1 MLQDE
6 LDKKQFLLRATSIL
20 CTFGFLIRGLLL
32 SLGWPRT
39 CYVAQAVGPP
49 ALLGS
54 KHITP
59 NPGQQLLLQMTGDP
73 PAPED
78 DEPNLE
84 GRPVT
89 WSAGVRKRLVGV
101 GTVWAAGVEHF
112 PAGTGPGVT
121 S

>member
-1 MLQDE
+1 MYLWLFDQGPP
-6 LDKKQFLLRATSIL
+6 I
-20 CTFGFLIRGLLL
+20 

-89 WSAGVRKRLVGV
+89 WSVGVRKRLVGV
-101 GTVWAAGVEHF
+101 GMVWAAGVEHF